1 MFPGAEKYAILLK
14 KEEVDMQWNLEDTI
28 SWYRRQGAPGDQ
40 NAVIQLLR
48 EIQRECGGISR
59 AQLQQITESYGVK
72 EGFFL
77 AFIRRI
83 PGLRLSETH
92 VLELC
97 AGPNCPKRAPLAEF
111 VEKTYGKQPAG
122 FMVKLVPC
130 MRMCG
135 KGLNLRWD
143 GQVYNQAD
151 EKLLRKLIEGI
162 K

>member
-1 MFPGAEKYAILLK
+1 
-14 KEEVDMQWNLEDTI
+14 MQWNLEETI
-28 SWYRRQGAPGDQ
+28 DWYRKQGAPGDQ

-48 EIQRECGGISR
+48 EIQQQCGGISQ
-59 AQLQQITESYGVK
+59 AQLAQIAESYGVK
-72 EGFFL
+72 EGFLL

-83 PGLRLSETH
+83 PGLRLSEIH

-122 FMVKLVPC
+122 FAVKLVPC

-135 KGLNLRWD
+135 KGPNIRWD
-143 GQVYNQAD
+143 GKIYNQAD
-151 EKLLRKLIEGI
+151 EKLLRSLIEGS

>member
-1 MFPGAEKYAILLK
+1 
-14 KEEVDMQWNLEDTI
+14 MQWNLEETI
-28 SWYRRQGAPGDQ
+28 HWYRRQGAPGDQ

-48 EIQRECGGISR
+48 EIQQACGGISQ
-59 AQLQQITESYGVK
+59 AQLAQIAESYGVK
-72 EGFFL
+72 EGFLL

-122 FMVKLVPC
+122 FTVKQVPC

-135 KGLNLRWD
+135 KGPNIRWD
-143 GQVYNQAD
+143 GKVYNQAD
-151 EKLLRKLIEGI
+151 EKLLRSLIEGS

>member
-1 MFPGAEKYAILLK
+1 M
-14 KEEVDMQWNLEDTI
+14 DWNLEETVA
-28 SWYRRQGAPGDQ
+28 WYRRQGAPGDQ

-48 EIQRECGGISR
+48 EIQQQCGGISQ
-59 AQLQQITESYGVK
+59 AQLTQIAESYGVK
-72 EGFFL
+72 EGFLL

-122 FMVKLVPC
+122 FTVKLVPC

-135 KGLNLRWD
+135 KGPNIRWD
-143 GQVYNQAD
+143 GKIYNQAD
-151 EKLLRKLIEGI
+151 EKLLRSLIEGS

>member
-1 MFPGAEKYAILLK
+1 M
-14 KEEVDMQWNLEDTI
+14 DWNLEETVA
-28 SWYRRQGAPGDQ
+28 WYRRQGAPGDQ

-48 EIQRECGGISR
+48 EIQQQCGGISQ
-59 AQLQQITESYGVK
+59 AQLTQIAESYGVK
-72 EGFFL
+72 EGFLL

-122 FMVKLVPC
+122 FTVKLVPC

-135 KGLNLRWD
+135 KGPNLRWD
-143 GQVYNQAD
+143 GKVYNQAD
-151 EKLLRKLIEGI
+151 EKLLRSLIEGS

>member
-1 MFPGAEKYAILLK
+1 M
-14 KEEVDMQWNLEDTI
+14 DWNLEETVA
-28 SWYRRQGAPGDQ
+28 WYRRQGAPGDQ

-48 EIQRECGGISR
+48 EIQQQCGGISQ
-59 AQLQQITESYGVK
+59 AQLTQIAESYGVK
-72 EGFFL
+72 EGFLL

-122 FMVKLVPC
+122 FTVKLVPC

-135 KGLNLRWD
+135 KGPNLRWD
-143 GQVYNQAD
+143 GKVYNQAD
-151 EKLLRKLIEGI
+151 EKLLRSLVEGS

>member
-1 MFPGAEKYAILLK
+1 M
-14 KEEVDMQWNLEDTI
+14 DWNLEETI
-28 SWYRRQGAPGDQ
+28 AWYRRQGAPGDQ

-48 EIQRECGGISR
+48 EIQQQCGGISQ
-59 AQLQQITESYGVK
+59 AQLTRIAESYGVK
-72 EGFFL
+72 EGFLL

-122 FMVKLVPC
+122 FTVKLVPC

-135 KGLNLRWD
+135 KGPNIRWD
-143 GQVYNQAD
+143 GKVYNQVD
-151 EKLLRKLIEGI
+151 EKLLRSLIEGS

>member
-1 MFPGAEKYAILLK
+1 M
-14 KEEVDMQWNLEDTI
+14 DWNLEETVA
-28 SWYRRQGAPGDQ
+28 WYRRQGAPGDQ

-48 EIQRECGGISR
+48 EIQQHCGGISQ
-59 AQLQQITESYGVK
+59 AQLTRIAESYGVK
-72 EGFFL
+72 EGFLL

-111 VEKTYGKQPAG
+111 VEKTYGKQPTG
-122 FMVKLVPC
+122 FTVKLVPC

-135 KGLNLRWD
+135 KGPNLRWD
-143 GQVYNQAD
+143 GKVYNQAD
-151 EKLLRKLIEGI
+151 EKLLRSLIEGS

>member
-1 MFPGAEKYAILLK
+1 M
-14 KEEVDMQWNLEDTI
+14 DWNLEETVA
-28 SWYRRQGAPGDQ
+28 WYRRQGAPGDQ

-48 EIQRECGGISR
+48 ELQQQCGGISQ
-59 AQLQQITESYGVK
+59 AHLTQIAESYGVK
-72 EGFFL
+72 EGFLL

-122 FMVKLVPC
+122 FTVKLVPC

-135 KGLNLRWD
+135 KGPNLRWD
-143 GQVYNQAD
+143 GTVYNQAD
-151 EKLLRKLIEGI
+151 EKLIRSLVEGS

>member
-1 MFPGAEKYAILLK
+1 M
-14 KEEVDMQWNLEDTI
+14 DWNLEETVA
-28 SWYRRQGAPGDQ
+28 WYRRQGAPGDQ

-48 EIQRECGGISR
+48 EIQQQCGGISQ
-59 AQLQQITESYGVK
+59 AQLTRIAESYGVK
-72 EGFFL
+72 EGFLL

-111 VEKTYGKQPAG
+111 VEKTYGKQPSG
-122 FMVKLVPC
+122 FTVKLVPC

-135 KGLNLRWD
+135 KGPNLRWD
-143 GQVYNQAD
+143 GKVYNQAD
-151 EKLLRKLIEGI
+151 EKLLRSLIEGS

>member
-1 MFPGAEKYAILLK
+1 M
-14 KEEVDMQWNLEDTI
+14 DWNLEETVA
-28 SWYRRQGAPGDQ
+28 WYRRQGAPGDQ

-48 EIQRECGGISR
+48 EIQQQCGGISQ
-59 AQLQQITESYGVK
+59 AQLTQIAESYGVK
-72 EGFFL
+72 EGFLL

-122 FMVKLVPC
+122 FTVKLVPC

-135 KGLNLRWD
+135 KGPNLRWD
-143 GQVYNQAD
+143 GKVYNQAD
-151 EKLLRKLIEGI
+151 EKLLRSLGEGS

>member
-1 MFPGAEKYAILLK
+1 M
-14 KEEVDMQWNLEDTI
+14 DWNLEETVA
-28 SWYRRQGAPGDQ
+28 WYRRQGAPGDQ

-48 EIQRECGGISR
+48 EIQQQCGGISQ
-59 AQLQQITESYGVK
+59 AQLTQIAESYGVK
-72 EGFFL
+72 EGFLL

-97 AGPNCPKRAPLAEF
+97 AGPNCPKRAPLAEV

-122 FMVKLVPC
+122 FTVKLVPC

-135 KGLNLRWD
+135 KGPNLRWD
-143 GQVYNQAD
+143 GKVYNQAD
-151 EKLLRKLIEGI
+151 EKLLRSLVEGS

>member
-1 MFPGAEKYAILLK
+1 M
-14 KEEVDMQWNLEDTI
+14 DWNLEETVA
-28 SWYRRQGAPGDQ
+28 WYRRQGAPGDQ

-48 EIQRECGGISR
+48 EIQQQCGGISQ
-59 AQLQQITESYGVK
+59 AQLTQIAESYGVK
-72 EGFFL
+72 EGFLL

-122 FMVKLVPC
+122 FTVKLVPC

-135 KGLNLRWD
+135 KGPNLRWD
-143 GQVYNQAD
+143 GKVYNQAD
-151 EKLLRKLIEGI
+151 EKLIRSLVEGS

>member
-1 MFPGAEKYAILLK
+1 M
-14 KEEVDMQWNLEDTI
+14 DWNLEETI
-28 SWYRRQGAPGDQ
+28 AWYRRQGAPGDQ

-48 EIQRECGGISR
+48 EIQQQCGGISQ
-59 AQLQQITESYGVK
+59 AQLTQIAESYGVK
-72 EGFFL
+72 EGFLL

-122 FMVKLVPC
+122 FTVKLVPC

-135 KGLNLRWD
+135 KGPNLRWD
-143 GQVYNQAD
+143 GKVYNQAD
-151 EKLLRKLIEGI
+151 EKLLRSLVEGS

>member
-1 MFPGAEKYAILLK
+1 M
-14 KEEVDMQWNLEDTI
+14 DWNLEETVA
-28 SWYRRQGAPGDQ
+28 WYRRQGAPGDQ

-48 EIQRECGGISR
+48 EIQQQCGGISQ
-59 AQLQQITESYGVK
+59 AQLTQIAESYGVK
-72 EGFFL
+72 EGFLL

-111 VEKTYGKQPAG
+111 VEKTYGNTPKG
-122 FMVKLVPC
+122 FTLKYTGC

-135 KGLNLRWD
+135 KGPNIKWD
-143 GQVYNQAD
+143 GKLYHGAD
-151 EKLLRKLIEGI
+151 EALIRRLVEE
-162 K
+162 

>member
-1 MFPGAEKYAILLK
+1 
-14 KEEVDMQWNLEDTI
+14 MQWNLEETI
-28 SWYRRQGAPGDQ
+28 HWYRRQGAPGDQ

-48 EIQRECGGISR
+48 EIQQACGGISQ
-59 AQLQQITESYGVK
+59 AQLAQIAESYGVK
-72 EGFFL
+72 EGFLL

-97 AGPNCPKRAPLAEF
+97 AGPNCPKRVPLAEF

-122 FMVKLVPC
+122 FTLKQVPC

-135 KGLNLRWD
+135 KGPNIRWD
-143 GQVYNQAD
+143 GKVYNQAD
-151 EKLLRKLIEGI
+151 EKLLRSLIEGS